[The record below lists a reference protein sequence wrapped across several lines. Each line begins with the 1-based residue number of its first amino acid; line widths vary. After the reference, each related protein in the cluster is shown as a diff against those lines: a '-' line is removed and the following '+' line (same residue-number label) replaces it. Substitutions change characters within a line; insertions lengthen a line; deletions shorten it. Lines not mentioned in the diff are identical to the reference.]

1 MATPAYV
8 TLAEVKRHIGLTS
21 SVADQDTKLNDMIG
35 WASDHIDTV
44 TRKFWEKRT
53 LTVTTEA
60 VFRNQKKL
68 FMPAP
73 IISITSIKEAGVALD
88 VSEFKIY
95 KDWLEKTNSSFAEV
109 TGRFEI
115 GGPVWSRLQQDI
127 VVVGDFGHT
136 VTPRDIRLLTA
147 EIVGIFAG
155 MKTRSF
161 TQDDGVGTPRVPSP
175 VGVAELQN
183 CLLGLAVLTY
193 RHHTLYLAVSN
204 ITRSHH
210 D

>member
-1 MATPAYV
+1 MATPTYV

-21 SVADQDTKLNDMIG
+21 SIVDQDTKLTEMIG
-35 WASDHIDTV
+35 FASDHIDTE
-44 TRKFWEKRT
+44 TRKFWDKRT

-73 IISITSIKEAGVALD
+73 IISIASITEAGVALD
-88 VSEFKIY
+88 TTVFKIY
-95 KDWLEKTNSSFAEV
+95 KDWLEKTGSSFAEV

-115 GGPVWSRLQQDI
+115 GGPVWSRVQQDI
-127 VVVGDFGHT
+127 VVKGDFGHDP
-136 VTPRDIRLLTA
+136 TPRDIKLLAA

-161 TQDDGVGTPRVPSP
+161 TQDDGVERTVLVTALPEWVNQKLASLRQPRVI
-175 VGVAELQN
+175 GQR
-183 CLLGLAVLTY
+183 LLIVE
-193 RHHTLYLAVSN
+193 S
-204 ITRSHH
+204 
-210 D
+210 